1 MPSLYDF
8 SKHIRGLISSKK
20 YKEALDYFKTNK
32 VQFDDVEI
40 AKNEYLVSDILSCL
54 RRANHVDA
62 GFQFLQ
68 AYGIEINEETKERI
82 LTAYGWLLW
91 SKYKIENSDATA
103 SDEQN
108 YLFED
113 DDDAIPYENVN
124 YTKNELVSK
133 IEILIPLLISCNS
146 DFCRTLTSNLF
157 SVVLKTE
164 KAKPNPNWQLVN
176 GFCDHFE
183 PGQLSRECS
192 TIQVKRK
199 GQLRDMELASDLESW
214 FAHKTKALSKLG
226 KWQECFDRSKEALN
240 VLNNFHYS
248 NDVWFLRRIALSKK
262 NLGNTEDAIAEL
274 EGILN
279 RKKEWFIQKELAEL
293 YFEGEDL
300 GSAYKYSLDAINN
313 FGPLEY
319 KIDLL
324 YLMGEIFQSKGETD
338 LALKHFILSKAIRQK
353 EGWKIP
359 QKLIDRLKKFDQ
371 QDVQAINTENL
382 ESDLKKYWQSL
393 ISKKQGTSKSGLS
406 EGFILKLLNDNERG
420 KDGFLKCDSKEYYFT
435 LSANFHLT
443 PQINVN
449 SRVMFEVVPSRDG
462 KRSMARIKK
471 VEN

>member
-1 MPSLYDF
+1 
-8 SKHIRGLISSKK
+8 
-20 YKEALDYFKTNK
+20 
-32 VQFDDVEI
+32 VQFNDVEI
-40 AKNEYLVSDILSCL
+40 ARNEYLVSDILSCL
-54 RRANHVDA
+54 RRANFVDA

-91 SKYKIENSDATA
+91 SKYKLENADAN
-103 SDEQN
+103 SPDEQH
-108 YLFED
+108 YQFD
-113 DDDAIPYENVN
+113 DDDDSIPYENVS
-124 YTKNELVSK
+124 YTKSDLVKK
-133 IEILIPLLISCNS
+133 IEILIPLLISRNS

-157 SVVLKTE
+157 TVVLKTE
-164 KAKPNPNWQLVN
+164 KCKPTPNWQSVN
-176 GFCDHFE
+176 DFCDHFD
-183 PGQLSRECS
+183 PRQLSRECA

-214 FAHKTKALSKLG
+214 YAYKTKALSKLG

-240 VLNNFHYS
+240 VLDNFHYS
-248 NDVWFLRRIALSKK
+248 NDVWFLRRVALSKK
-262 NLGNTEDAIAEL
+262 NLGNSEDAIAEL

-293 YFEGEDL
+293 YFESGNLER
-300 GSAYKYSLDAINN
+300 AYKYSLDAINN

-324 YLMGEIFQSKGETD
+324 YLMGEILQSKGEAD
-338 LALKHFILSKAIRQK
+338 FALMHFILSKTIRQK
-353 EGWKIP
+353 EVWKIP

-371 QDVQAINTENL
+371 EDVQAINTEHL

-393 ISKKQGTSKSGLS
+393 VSNEQGTSKSGQLHGVIS
-406 EGFILKLLNDNERG
+406 KLLNDNERG

-443 PQINVN
+443 PEISVN

-462 KRSMARIKK
+462 KRSIARINK